1 MTVERY
7 LLSSAAD
14 EGREPLQNSVDET
27 KVALEAQQ
35 QHGVVH
41 AVESN

>member
-14 EGREPLQNSVDET
+14 EGREPPQNSIDET
-27 KVALEAQQ
+27 KVALEAKQQ
-35 QHGVVH
+35 Q
-41 AVESN
+41 